1 MPSSCPGRVQRARVR
16 ERNEIRD
23 PAQKVRSAISAPATK
38 HRIAPRSRLFARIRS
53 LGRDTRPILQPTED
67 RVHVPGCTRKRGGD
81 RRGQHSIRINDQ
93 WRICFIWTVEGPAD
107 VEIVDSIKGVPTPN
121 RVTTH
126 PGEVLSEEFLVPLGM
141 SVNALAMALRV
152 PATRI
157 GAIVKGERSVTADTA
172 LRLARFFGTS
182 PEFWVNL
189 QAMHDLTK
197 TRRDSGGKI
206 ARDVRP
212 RAA

>member
-1 MPSSCPGRVQRARVR
+1 MSKSSTT
-16 ERNEIRD
+16 
-23 PAQKVRSAISAPATK
+23 TK
-38 HRIAPRSRLFARIRS
+38 EVAA
-53 LGRDTRPILQPTED
+53 
-67 RVHVPGCTRKRGGD
+67 
-81 RRGQHSIRINDQ
+81 
-93 WRICFIWTVEGPAD
+93 
-107 VEIVDSIKGVPTPN
+107 PN

-126 PGEVLSEEFLVPLGM
+126 PGEVLSEEFLGPLGM
-141 SVNALAMALRV
+141 SANALAMALRV

-182 PEFWVNL
+182 PEFWMNL

-197 TRRDSGGKI
+197 ARLENGTTIKRDI
-206 ARDVRP
+206 RP

>member
-1 MPSSCPGRVQRARVR
+1 MSKSS
-16 ERNEIRD
+16 
-23 PAQKVRSAISAPATK
+23 T
-38 HRIAPRSRLFARIRS
+38 
-53 LGRDTRPILQPTED
+53 TT
-67 RVHVPGCTRKRGGD
+67 
-81 RRGQHSIRINDQ
+81 
-93 WRICFIWTVEGPAD
+93 
-107 VEIVDSIKGVPTPN
+107 KGVPIPN

-126 PGEVLSEEFLVPLGM
+126 PGEMLSEEFLQPLGL

-182 PEFWVNL
+182 AEFWINL

-197 TRRDSGGKI
+197 ARKELGRTI
-206 ARDVRP
+206 ERDVRP

>member
-1 MPSSCPGRVQRARVR
+1 MSKSST
-16 ERNEIRD
+16 I
-23 PAQKVRSAISAPATK
+23 
-38 HRIAPRSRLFARIRS
+38 
-53 LGRDTRPILQPTED
+53 TR
-67 RVHVPGCTRKRGGD
+67 
-81 RRGQHSIRINDQ
+81 
-93 WRICFIWTVEGPAD
+93 
-107 VEIVDSIKGVPTPN
+107 GVGTPN

-126 PGEVLSEEFLVPLGM
+126 PGEVLSEEFLKPLGL
-141 SVNALAMALRV
+141 SINALALALRV

-182 PEFWVNL
+182 AEFWINL

-197 TRRDSGGKI
+197 TRTQSGSAI
-206 ARDVRP
+206 ERDVQP

>member
-1 MPSSCPGRVQRARVR
+1 MSKSS
-16 ERNEIRD
+16 ITT
-23 PAQKVRSAISAPATK
+23 KAIA
-38 HRIAPRSRLFARIRS
+38 
-53 LGRDTRPILQPTED
+53 
-67 RVHVPGCTRKRGGD
+67 
-81 RRGQHSIRINDQ
+81 
-93 WRICFIWTVEGPAD
+93 
-107 VEIVDSIKGVPTPN
+107 TPN

-126 PGEVLSEEFLVPLGM
+126 PGEEFLHPLGM

-182 PEFWVNL
+182 PEFWMNL
-189 QAMHDLTK
+189 QAMYDLTK
-197 TRRDSGGKI
+197 ARRDSGGKI
-206 ARDVRP
+206 QRDVRP

>member
-1 MPSSCPGRVQRARVR
+1 MSKSS
-16 ERNEIRD
+16 
-23 PAQKVRSAISAPATK
+23 T
-38 HRIAPRSRLFARIRS
+38 
-53 LGRDTRPILQPTED
+53 TT
-67 RVHVPGCTRKRGGD
+67 
-81 RRGQHSIRINDQ
+81 
-93 WRICFIWTVEGPAD
+93 
-107 VEIVDSIKGVPTPN
+107 KGVAAPN

-126 PGEVLSEEFLVPLGM
+126 PGEVLSEEFLNPLGM

-157 GAIVKGERSVTADTA
+157 GAIVKSERSVTADTA

-182 PEFWVNL
+182 PEFWMNL

-197 TRRDSGGKI
+197 ARLESGRVI
-206 ARDVRP
+206 ERDVRP